1 MITNVLKG
9 INGIVEGAKIIKNG
23 GLVVFPTETVYGLG
37 ADAMNE
43 NAVSDIFRVKG
54 RPQDNPLIVH
64 ISDIDQINSIATDIN
79 EQALKIIQT
88 YMPGPITVILKKADS
103 VPNVVTAGGKTVG
116 VRLPK
121 NELAREFIRACG
133 TPIAAPSANTST
145 KISPTK
151 AEHVY
156 EDLKG
161 KIPLIID
168 GGECEVGIESTIIDL
183 SVEIPTILRPGAIT
197 AQMLAS
203 TLGRVDTFK
212 GEVIV
217 AKAPGM
223 KYRHYAPI
231 CEMVISDKP
240 EKAIAKYNEKLAQGN
255 KPIILCS
262 GKNKEY
268 YNGYSFM
275 SLGGNDDEIMRNVY
289 SLLHECEKHCDYII
303 CEDLGNQGK
312 CGSVMNRLMKSA
324 GGKVL

>member
-151 AEHVY
+151 AEHAY

-275 SLGGNDDEIMRNVY
+275 SLGDNDDEIMRNVY
-289 SLLHECEKHCDYII
+289 SLLHECEKHSDYII